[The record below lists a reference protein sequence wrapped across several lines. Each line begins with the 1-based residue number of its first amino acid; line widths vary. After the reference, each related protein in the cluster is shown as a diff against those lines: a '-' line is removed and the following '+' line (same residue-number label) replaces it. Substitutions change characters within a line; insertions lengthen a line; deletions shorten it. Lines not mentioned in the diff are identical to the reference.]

1 MGPIFQRVWFL
12 VRPNCL
18 VMKVGAL
25 TYSRFSFKFPR
36 LIHTFEQCFSRT
48 LMYVLDHCAP
58 IHLQQVMYNLGH
70 WQRLANKKL
79 SWEDKHHTINGS
91 TLLHLA
97 IHGHGRSTVPDSTTA
112 DIQKAITC
120 PGQLEIS
127 PIKAATHG
135 LNLITL
141 GSCHSICGQ
150 RKVCLDEARLFN
162 IISQKHFYAYAARV
176 TSQLIGLEDDAKSVR
191 PKPLEISNWNG
202 GTLMNG
208 THVPVDLLSEY

>member
-36 LIHTFEQCFSRT
+36 LIHTFEQCFSIT

-135 LNLITL
+135 AQLDNFGFLSLNLRTEESVPRWSPTFQYNFTKTFL
-141 GSCHSICGQ
+141 SLRGKGHFSVD
-150 RKVCLDEARLFN
+150 RAR
-162 IISQKHFYAYAARV
+162 R
-176 TSQLIGLEDDAKSVR
+176 
-191 PKPLEISNWNG
+191 WC
-202 GTLMNG
+202 
-208 THVPVDLLSEY
+208 